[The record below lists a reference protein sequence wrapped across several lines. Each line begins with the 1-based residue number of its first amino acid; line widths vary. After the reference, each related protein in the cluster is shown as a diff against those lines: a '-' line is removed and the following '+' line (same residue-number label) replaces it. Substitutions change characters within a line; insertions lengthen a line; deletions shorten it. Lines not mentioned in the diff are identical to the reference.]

1 MEVIARVAEMQARA
15 RQWRREGK
23 QVGFVPTMGYF
34 HQGHLSLIRRAV
46 QENDLAVVSVYVNPT
61 QFGPQEDFHRYP
73 RDLERD
79 IRLAEEEGVHVL
91 FAPSDAEMYPQGYQT
106 YVEVTELTQGLCGAR
121 RPGHFRGV
129 ATVVAKLFHIVQ
141 PTRAYFGEKD
151 YQQLRVVERMVRDLN
166 LEVEIV
172 PMPIVREIDGLA
184 MSSRNVYLSPEER
197 RAATVLYRAWKA
209 AQEWVAQGER
219 DALRLREKVVRF
231 IEAEPLARVDY
242 VEIVDPLTLEPLE
255 RLEGEARLMLAAFV
269 GSTRLIDNG
278 PLTAT

>member
-1 MEVIARVAEMQARA
+1 MEVITRVAEMQARA
-15 RQWRREGK
+15 RQWRQEGK

-166 LEVEIV
+166 LGVEIV
-172 PMPIVREIDGLA
+172 PMPIVRESDGLA

-219 DALRLREKVVRF
+219 DAPRLREKVVRF